1 LLSDD
6 LSMKALSGDFGQ
18 RTAALFA
25 AGCDVA
31 LHCNGLMVEAKAV
44 AEAAPDLA
52 GRSLERAVSALSWLD
67 RPQTMLDPVEA
78 GKIIDRV
85 LALQA

>member
-1 LLSDD
+1 
-6 LSMKALSGDFGQ
+6 MKALSGDFSQ

-25 AGCDVA
+25 AGCDIA
-31 LHCNGLMVEAKAV
+31 LHCNGIMAEGSAV
-44 AEAAPDLA
+44 AEAAPELA
-52 GRSLERAVSALSWLD
+52 GRSLERANLALSWLD
-67 RPQTMLDPVEA
+67 RPQTLLDPVEA